1 MQLLS
6 LSRAREERQATGF
19 RPSGRAEAV
28 CCHRH
33 VLFRNDPD
41 LQAEVTPAG
50 NLRGSLAP
58 LSGLGLRT
66 YH

>member
-33 VLFRNDPD
+33 VLFRYEMI
-41 LQAEVTPAG
+41 LIFKQK
-50 NLRGSLAP
+50 
-58 LSGLGLRT
+58 
-66 YH
+66 